1 MVIATRF
8 RDIPSLGIAS
18 KESTQV
24 TITDNAF
31 DMETQT
37 MPQQQLLSAEHY
49 PSMEDFTSFK
59 RYIGTVTNNISDS
72 VNNTLANFKHEI
84 DNLKQNDQ
92 SEQVPQPL
100 NYEKC

>member
-1 MVIATRF
+1 MTPSEIIVATLEQLIKNSKGQYIKNVLEIAQSGHNWSEQEFQTHLNDAIVEGVVIATRF

-37 MPQQQLLSAEHY
+37 MPQQQLLSAEH
-49 PSMEDFTSFK
+49 
-59 RYIGTVTNNISDS
+59 
-72 VNNTLANFKHEI
+72 
-84 DNLKQNDQ
+84 
-92 SEQVPQPL
+92 
-100 NYEKC
+100 